1 MIYILFICFM
11 IPLLML
17 MFLLDVRSRLIVGF
31 MMVGMFCC
39 LFASEING
47 VLINSSEFSSVYLTT
62 NLTPLVEEILK
73 AIPVLFFAI
82 FVSDDREK
90 VLGMAMAVG
99 IGFAV
104 LENAFIMSENQM
116 VASIPWAVIR
126 GIGAGLMHGICTMSV
141 GLGASFAKQKRILFI
156 PGTVALLFTA
166 VIYHGC
172 YNLLIQSEYRY
183 VGIVMPVITYIPL
196 TILIYRYMKKK
207 KQVNREGT
215 P

>member
-1 MIYILFICFM
+1 MASLIYILFICFVL
-11 IPLLML
+11 PLTML

-31 MMVGMFCC
+31 MLVGMFCC

-47 VLINSSEFSSVYLTT
+47 VLNNTLLFDPIYLTT
-62 NLTPLVEEILK
+62 NLTPLVEEIIK

-82 FVSDDREK
+82 LVSDDREK
-90 VLGMAMAVG
+90 VLGVAMAVG

-104 LENAFIMSENQM
+104 LENAFIMSENVDM
-116 VASIPWAVIR
+116 VTIPWAVIR
-126 GIGAGLMHGICTMSV
+126 GVGAGLMHGICTMSV

-156 PGTVALLFTA
+156 PGTLALLFMA

-183 VGIVMPVITYIPL
+183 VGIVMPALTYLPL
-196 TILIYRYMKKK
+196 AIVIYRNLKKSK
-207 KQVNREGT
+207 VVES
-215 P
+215 